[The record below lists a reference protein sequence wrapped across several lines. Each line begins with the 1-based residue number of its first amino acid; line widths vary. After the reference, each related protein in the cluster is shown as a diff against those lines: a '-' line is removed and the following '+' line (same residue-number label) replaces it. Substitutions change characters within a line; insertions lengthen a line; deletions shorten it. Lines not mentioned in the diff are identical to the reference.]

1 MSPACSDEPASL
13 VVGTDELGFR
23 KAAAVEPSP
32 DKADKLKLVPPKV
45 SVCAAMALT
54 FRMSFELTSK
64 SEVSELGVLPSNDR
78 VLSKASLKATKL
90 ALS

>member
-1 MSPACSDEPASL
+1 MSPACSAEPSSL

-23 KAAAVEPSP
+23 KAAAVEPNP
-32 DKADKLKLVPPKV
+32 DKADKLKAAPPKV
-45 SVCAAMALT
+45 SVCAAMELT
-54 FRMSFELTSK
+54 FSRSFELTSK
-64 SEVSELGVLPSNDR
+64 SEFSELGVLPSKDR

>member
-1 MSPACSDEPASL
+1 MSPACSAEPLSL
-13 VVGTDELGFR
+13 VVGSDEVGLR
-23 KAAAVEPSP
+23 KDAAVEPNP
-32 DKADKLKLVPPKV
+32 DKLDKSKLLPPKV
-45 SVCAAMALT
+45 SVCAAMELT
-54 FRMSFELTSK
+54 FSKSFELTSK